1 MTERVPPAPVQT
13 LEPNAADRRARETRV
28 LRHHTVWWI
37 CVLAVLAIGV
47 FQVYDVVRRHDIV
60 MQTTER
66 DFTSLVRVLAE
77 QTARAVQAVDVV
89 VRDTAADAGAIAVS
103 SGRQALQ
110 QRLRDRILAMQQVG
124 ELAIIGP
131 DGAFFSAAGP
141 SPPTV
146 ASAGDRR

>member
-1 MTERVPPAPVQT
+1 MAERAHRMPVQK
-13 LEPNAADRRARETRV
+13 LEWKAARARGNDGS
-28 LRHHTVWWI
+28 RHHTVWWI

-60 MQTTER
+60 VETAER

-89 VRDTAADAGAIAVS
+89 VRDTAADATQGA

-110 QRLRDRILAMQQVG
+110 
-124 ELAIIGP
+124 
-131 DGAFFSAAGP
+131 
-141 SPPTV
+141 
-146 ASAGDRR
+146 

>member
-1 MTERVPPAPVQT
+1 MCFRQCGRGTARIEHHVNSITGKAEDGRPMTERVHSAPRQT
-13 LEPNAADRRARETRV
+13 LEWNAADRRARETRV

-89 VRDTAADAGAIAVS
+89 VRDTAADAGAI
-103 SGRQALQ
+103 
-110 QRLRDRILAMQQVG
+110 
-124 ELAIIGP
+124 
-131 DGAFFSAAGP
+131 
-141 SPPTV
+141 
-146 ASAGDRR
+146 